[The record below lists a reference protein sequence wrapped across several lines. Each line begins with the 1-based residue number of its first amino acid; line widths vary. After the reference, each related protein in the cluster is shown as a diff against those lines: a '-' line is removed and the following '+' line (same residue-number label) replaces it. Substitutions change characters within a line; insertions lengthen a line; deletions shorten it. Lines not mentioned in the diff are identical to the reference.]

1 MKAFEDGVFNV
12 FSCEWDDIFYL
23 EPKNQDRID
32 FLQNVYKVYPANPAS
47 LNRRVEILY
56 QCISLWIAVA
66 FKNKEKEGL
75 IRKILDVA
83 ITSPTYL
90 ISKKHRTTKFRE
102 FIASHDYDMALQMV
116 KSVNGVV
123 PSKVCTIMCQR
134 VRYHKVIYIPRT
146 KKTLTIESLK
156 QTLAD
161 FMEYDDK
168 EFRSFCKNT
177 PEPHSSKCGIDWLIS
192 DDSYEEVL
200 PIYSSQKIVKT
211 KKKSRSKLF
220 SNEERKENQL
230 DEEYEEKTERLL
242 KLRIISPFDLELV
255 DEMEKLR
262 LMPSRKVHKV
272 KAIIIHIHG
281 GGFVT
286 MSSDQ
291 HQTYTRQWSQDVGI
305 PVFMI
310 SYRLSPE
317 WRYPDALDDWWQTYN
332 WIIEY
337 WVNALGIEPE
347 RIFLS
352 GDSAGGNLAVAL
364 TALWICKRARVP
376 DALFTF
382 YPALMTWIRG
392 FIPSRILSFDDHI
405 LNYTMLT
412 FCLNAYWKDI
422 NSKDHEFMWPILFP
436 DKLLSKFPSFKWFVA
451 GSDPLRDDGYKFA
464 YRLFKLNRNVSIA
477 EFKRLPHGFLN
488 FDVFPFLAEESSRAI
503 KQSSMWF
510 KLEMMRQS
518 KSNAD
523 FSSSNSDDS
532 DDNEVN
538 HIVYKNHTLASEQ
551 EIMDSVESEVPL
563 WFKLVNALT
572 LPFLKIFF

>member
-1 MKAFEDGVFNV
+1 M
-12 FSCEWDDIFYL
+12 
-23 EPKNQDRID
+23 ID
-32 FLQNVYKVYPANPAS
+32 AA
-47 LNRRVEILY
+47 
-56 QCISLWIAVA
+56 IS
-66 FKNKEKEGL
+66 
-75 IRKILDVA
+75 
-83 ITSPTYL
+83 SPLYL

-123 PSKVCTIMCQR
+123 PSKVWTVMCQR
-134 VRYHKVIYIPRT
+134 VRYHKVIYIPRI
-146 KKTLTIESLK
+146 KKTLSIEGLK
-156 QTLAD
+156 QTLSD
-161 FMEYDDK
+161 FMERDDK
-168 EFRSFCKNT
+168 WDQSFYKNSLET
-177 PEPHSSKCGIDWLIS
+177 PDYERKRRHDNL
-192 DDSYEEVL
+192 DDIYEEVL
-200 PIYSSQKIVKT
+200 PIYSSQKIAKT
-211 KKKSRSKLF
+211 KKKSRSMLF
-220 SNEERKENQL
+220 SNVEREDIRL
-230 DEEYEEKTERLL
+230 AEEYEEKTERLL

-255 DEMEKLR
+255 DEMDKLR
-262 LMPSRKVHKV
+262 AMPSRKVHKV

-347 RIFLS
+347 KIFLS

-364 TALWICKRARVP
+364 TALWICKNVRAP
-376 DALFTF
+376 DALFAF

-422 NSKDHEFMWPILFP
+422 NSKDHEFMWPMLFP
-436 DKLLSKFPSFKWFVA
+436 DKLLSQFPSFKWFVA

-464 YRLFKLNRNVSIA
+464 YRLFKLNRNVSVA

-488 FDVFPFLAEESSRAI
+488 FDVFPFLAEESNRAI
-503 KQSSMWF
+503 KLSSMWF
-510 KLEMMRQS
+510 KLEMMRPTKVNS
-518 KSNAD
+518 D
-523 FSSSNSDDS
+523 LSSISSDDS
-532 DDNEVN
+532 DDYEMN
-538 HIVYKNHTLASEQ
+538 HIIYKNHCLTSEQ
-551 EIMDSVESEVPL
+551 EIMETVQSEVPI
-563 WFKLVNALT
+563 WFKILNRLT